1 MLVPRMSKT
10 TTNLKQLKLLAN
22 TIRQDIITML
32 FEAKS
37 GHPAG
42 ALGMA
47 DVFTALYFA
56 ILKHDPKNP
65 EWPERDR
72 FVLSNGH
79 ICTVLYATLAAAGY
93 FPKQE
98 LLTLR
103 KLGSRLQGHPHLG
116 SLPGI
121 ENSSGPLGQGLSQA
135 VGIAIVAKREQKKW
149 KTYCVVSDGEHNEG
163 QIWEAVL
170 LAAKYKLDNLIVIMD
185 RNKIQIDGNTEDIC
199 PIEPLKE
206 KYLAFGWYVIEAN
219 GNDINEVIE
228 AYKKAQGIV
237 GKPIIIIAH
246 TVPGK
251 GVSFTE
257 NRIEW
262 HGKAPKKEEAD
273 KALAELEKQRK
284 EI

>member
-1 MLVPRMSKT
+1 
-10 TTNLKQLKLLAN
+10 
-22 TIRQDIITML
+22 
-32 FEAKS
+32 
-37 GHPAG
+37 
-42 ALGMA
+42 
-47 DVFTALYFA
+47 
-56 ILKHDPKNP
+56 
-65 EWPERDR
+65 
-72 FVLSNGH
+72 
-79 ICTVLYATLAAAGY
+79 
-93 FPKQE
+93 
-98 LLTLR
+98 
-103 KLGSRLQGHPHLG
+103 
-116 SLPGI
+116 
-121 ENSSGPLGQGLSQA
+121 LSQA